1 MTCVSGDKEL
11 VEFLTDEIA
20 AEKKGRKARTLT
32 SLDGFDIKLNG
43 SEMTLSKKFNDEMY
57 KTTFIISIICVK
69 FNNHFIYFLVWS

>member
-1 MTCVSGDKEL
+1 MTCISGDKEL

-57 KTTFIISIICVK
+57 KTTDNFHHLCKI
-69 FNNHFIYFLVWS
+69 

>member
-1 MTCVSGDKEL
+1 MTCISGDKEL
-11 VEFLTDEIA
+11 VEFMTDEIA

-57 KTTFIISIICVK
+57 KTTDNFHHLCKI
-69 FNNHFIYFLVWS
+69 